1 MVKMFYGFDHS
12 FHSLICVVSRISISF
27 KENMVKL
34 ELIRK
39 KLRYTLTKL
48 EGKIYLSIP
57 ENIWKLALLQS
68 IYGSLKTTFYLFTFA
83 VYLCI
88 VAAPCRRQK
97 YKEYNFY
104 QECYNSCLQNTV
116 SPAGLEVPPLGP
128 KWDRWAK
135 KLGCASDPPIPA
147 DCRLEDRMRTRIFS
161 PPYPTWAL
169 VGGDFKASRR
179 NCIKSKF

>member
-88 VAAPCRRQK
+88 VAAPCRR
-97 YKEYNFY
+97 
-104 QECYNSCLQNTV
+104 
-116 SPAGLEVPPLGP
+116 
-128 KWDRWAK
+128 
-135 KLGCASDPPIPA
+135 
-147 DCRLEDRMRTRIFS
+147 
-161 PPYPTWAL
+161 
-169 VGGDFKASRR
+169 
-179 NCIKSKF
+179 